1 MNAAGLAGDD
11 NWGLFRAAGAAML
24 GRLHRNQG
32 TYMRRYASIIAAAVL
47 ASTLSIGL
55 AACGGG
61 DKNEIVIGS
70 AGPLTGS
77 YAVFGEQ
84 FRHGAERAVADINAH
99 VGVLGKQ
106 LRLIMGDD
114 ACDPKQAV
122 SVANDMASQ
131 GAVFMAGHY
140 CSGSSIPASDVY
152 QESGIVMISPASTAP
167 EFTERPGVNVFRVCG
182 RNDAQGP
189 ISAAYVATHFPTA
202 RIAIVDDRSTYGKD
216 LADQFRLSLNAKGMH
231 QVMDETVVAGE
242 KDYGPLVTRLKQ
254 ANADI
259 VYYGGY
265 HPEAGLIIR
274 QMKEQGLTTKL
285 IGGDSLVTEEFWS
298 ITGPAGEGTLLTFG
312 PDPRLN
318 PANAALVKSFRDA
331 GYEPEA
337 YTLYTYAA
345 IQAWAQAA
353 AKAGTTDYAKVMAA
367 LHAGQFDTVL
377 GQIGFTAKG
386 DITSRA
392 YVMYV
397 WTNGKYVYAQ

>member
-1 MNAAGLAGDD
+1 MRRFASVFAAVALAAG
-11 NWGLFRAAGAAML
+11 
-24 GRLHRNQG
+24 
-32 TYMRRYASIIAAAVL
+32 I
-47 ASTLSIGL
+47 
-55 AACGGG
+55 AACGQKS
-61 DKNEIVIGS
+61 DEIVIAT
-70 AGPLTGS
+70 AGPMTGS
-77 YAVFGEQ
+77 NAVFGEQ

-99 VGVLGKQ
+99 GGVLGKQ

-122 SVANDMASQ
+122 SVANDLASQ
-131 GAVFMAGHY
+131 GAVFVAGHY

-152 QESGIVMISPASTAP
+152 QESSIVMISPASTAP

-189 ISAAYVATHFPTA
+189 ISAAYVAEHFPHA

-216 LADQFRLSLNAKGMH
+216 LAEQFRAALNAKGMH
-231 QVMDETVVAGE
+231 QVMDETIVAGE
-242 KDYGPLVTRLKQ
+242 KDYSAIVTRLKQ
-254 ANADI
+254 ENADI
-259 VYYGGY
+259 VYFGGY

-274 QMKEQGLTTKL
+274 QMREQGLTTKL
-285 IGGDSLVTEEFWS
+285 MGGDSLVTEEFWS

-353 AKAGTTDYAKVMAA
+353 AKAGGTEAEKVRAA

-377 GQIGFTAKG
+377 GQIGFTPKG
-386 DITSRA
+386 DVTSRA